1 MAQLDELRIKG
12 TQALQDGDFA
22 AAEVAFRGLIEVD
35 PFSPYAHYWLGDALA
50 GQGKNADAI
59 VAYRVGIYWPTN
71 AGKNLNDI
79 RLTEPSRGKL
89 SGCQNQTAAVSWMKC
104 ALLLSQTGQSREAA
118 AIYKEALT
126 QVPDANTSGMSLSL
140 DSDTPAPETLQATAH
155 IALGLCATFSGADHD
170 RAMNEFDA
178 ARRLRPDA
186 PLTNYYY
193 GYGWQ
198 HLGSKARTKAA
209 GAEQAKAALQQAAAF
224 GGADVKKAAEEALRG
239 FK

>member
-12 TQALQDGDFA
+12 AQALQEGDFA
-22 AAEVAFRGLIEVD
+22 AAEVAFRGLIEAD
-35 PFSPYAHYWLGDALA
+35 PFSPYAHYWLGDALV

-59 VAYRVGIYWPTN
+59 IAYRVGIYRPTN

-79 RLTEPSRGKL
+79 PLTEPSRGRL
-89 SGCQNQTAAVSWMKC
+89 SGCQNQTVAVSWMKC
-104 ALLLSQTGQSREAA
+104 VLLLSQTGQSKEAA

-140 DSDTPAPETLQATAH
+140 DSNTPAPETLQAAAH

-170 RAMNEFDA
+170 RAMSEFDA
-178 ARRLRPDA
+178 ARRLRPDL

-198 HLGSKARTKAA
+198 HLDPKSATRQANAA
-209 GAEQAKAALQQAAAF
+209 QAKAAFQQAATY
-224 GGADVKKAAEEALRG
+224 GVGEVKKSAEEALTR